1 MTGRAPVAETEHLSV
16 RECWA
21 LLRSTPVGRLAT
33 VVDGRPDI
41 HPVNHLVDHGT
52 VLFRTAEG
60 TKLRAAVGHD
70 VAFEADGYNAEAG
83 QAWSVVVKG
92 TAREIRELDE
102 SLGVM
107 LLPLFPW
114 QAGRKPR
121 YVRIE
126 RAQVTGRRF
135 VVTPASPTI
144 HPERAPS

>member
-1 MTGRAPVAETEHLSV
+1 MTGTATEAATEQLSV
-16 RECWA
+16 PECWS
-21 LLRSTPVGRLAT
+21 LLRSAPVGRLAT

-41 HPVNHLVDHGT
+41 FPVNHLVDHGT

-60 TKLRAAVGHD
+60 TKLRAAVGHE
-70 VAFEADGYNAEAG
+70 VAFEADGYDAAAG
-83 QAWSVVVKG
+83 KAWSVVVKG

-102 SLGVM
+102 TLGVM

-114 QAGRKPR
+114 QGGPKPR

-135 VVTPASPTI
+135 PVTAAT
-144 HPERAPS
+144 RTVRV

>member
-1 MTGRAPVAETEHLSV
+1 MTGTVSEAATEHLSV
-16 RECWA
+16 PECWR
-21 LLRSTPVGRLAT
+21 LLRSAPLGRLAT
-33 VVDGRPDI
+33 VVHGRPDM

-70 VAFEADGYNAEAG
+70 VAFEADGYDAEAG

-92 TAREIRELDE
+92 TAREIHELDE
-102 SLGVM
+102 TLGVR

-114 QAGRKPR
+114 PGGPKRH

-135 VVTPASPTI
+135 PVTAATGPV
-144 HPERAPS
+144 RV